1 MTTQHLPFY
10 SAPAFTVTVR
20 VILAVAGGYAAATAV
35 SLLLA
40 AGSDVSGRQEIAFIR
55 MVFFLA
61 WTVYIIWIFAINNHV
76 KAFITALAINAVAW
90 GLVWSGVAS

>member
-20 VILAVAGGYAAATAV
+20 VILAVAGGYAAATAI

-40 AGSDVSGRQEIAFIR
+40 AGSDVSGRQEI
-55 MVFFLA
+55 A